1 MPIKKLIFPVS
12 NAVKRE
18 RLRNFL
24 LNEMCDYMDAD
35 IEIKTIAVLE
45 VAYSEDRKDVDML
58 LMAIH
63 NSLNKKGN
71 CTGI

>member
-1 MPIKKLIFPVS
+1 M
-12 NAVKRE
+12 
-18 RLRNFL
+18 